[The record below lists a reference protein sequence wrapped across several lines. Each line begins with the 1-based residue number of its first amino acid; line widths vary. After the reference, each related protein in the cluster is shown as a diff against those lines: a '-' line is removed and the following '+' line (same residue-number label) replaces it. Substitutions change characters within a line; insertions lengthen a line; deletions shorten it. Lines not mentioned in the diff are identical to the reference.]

1 MQQITKNELSKVLD
15 NYLNKNIMLEISGFT
30 SVKIKFKNFKYE
42 IKNDEI
48 KFYYEKLEKIKLKNN
63 ENEINITIN
72 FNNINF
78 IGKEVN
84 KTIFYIEDGKDT
96 AITIEEE

>member
-48 KFYYEKLEKIKLKNN
+48 KLKNN